1 MDLTC
6 AKCAKNYRRVE
17 NIRACG
23 FSSRHLED
31 AAVVSASPSPLL
43 HFSGDPGEVPDL
55 IYDSRIHHFARVV
68 RPIFLPPSPRFLAI
82 ARFET
87 TTGSFLFSLPYCPFS
102 LSLSLSLS
110 SFSRD
115 ESFELLVTTS
125 GPKSNRRDGKLG
137 ETQFPSR
144 ASSSETRR
152 RIRLVRAIL
161 SRTSEGDF
169 LRLLRIKLIPAGSR
183 DTSSVDVSSAE
194 HALLTRA
201 MYPIGLF

>member
-87 TTGSFLFSLPYCPFS
+87 TT

-110 SFSRD
+110 QFVLARRKFWAARHDVGAQIESPRWKTRRNSISISCFVVGNATPHSFGTRD
-115 ESFELLVTTS
+115 PLANER
-125 GPKSNRRDGKLG
+125 GG
-137 ETQFPSR
+137 FPSI
-144 ASSSETRR
+144 A
-152 RIRLVRAIL
+152 AN
-161 SRTSEGDF
+161 
-169 LRLLRIKLIPAGSR
+169 
-183 DTSSVDVSSAE
+183 
-194 HALLTRA
+194 
-201 MYPIGLF
+201 